1 MAAHS
6 ITASARRLAPWV
18 ALTGLAISLA
28 AACTAPA
35 SSALPSASA
44 ALVATPSPSIEATA
58 SATPEPCP
66 PVATTPEPLASLP
79 ADLDESIRE
88 AIQQRFEN
96 GLRRDLAWVQQVA
109 EDPTA
114 TTEFGFPL
122 LPAESASLFAR
133 NGRTFMVETLLREY
147 DQGPE
152 FGGIYM
158 DNALG
163 GVVVVLWT
171 ADPSAIEAELAPRLP
186 PCFPI
191 LFREVRWSEAELRR
205 WQNAI
210 ALQSDWFA
218 GIDASLRGVGA
229 DTKANDVVV
238 EISSANAGAEEAIL
252 DHFGAPEGM
261 VRVESDGTG
270 AALLPWGTVVG
281 RVLTADGQPVGA
293 NDLMVDYG
301 GPDDPPGWCGGG
313 DIGYGVRSNGSF
325 EYPCHVGRRT
335 IRVLDWVGDGDHQV
349 VASTVVDVRDGREV
363 KVTIRLPEGFDPL
376 ATP

>member
-1 MAAHS
+1 M
-6 ITASARRLAPWV
+6 P
-18 ALTGLAISLA
+18 
-28 AACTAPA
+28 
-35 SSALPSASA
+35 
-44 ALVATPSPSIEATA
+44 LVATPSPSIDATA

-66 PVATTPEPLASLP
+66 PIATTPEPLASLP
-79 ADLDESIRE
+79 ADVDESIRS
-88 AIQQRFEN
+88 AIQERFEN

-109 EDPTA
+109 ADPTA

-133 NGRTFMVETLLREY
+133 NGRSIMVQTLLRDY

-152 FGGIYM
+152 FGGLYM

-163 GVVVVLWT
+163 GVIVVLWT
-171 ADPSAIEAELAPRLP
+171 SDPTAIRAELGPRLP

-210 ALQSDWFA
+210 SLQSDWFA
-218 GIDASLRGVGA
+218 EIDASFQGVGA
-229 DTKANDVVV
+229 DTIRNDVVV
-238 EISSANAGAEEAIL
+238 EISSANERAEQAIL

-261 VRVESDGTG
+261 LRVESDGTG
-270 AALLPWGTVVG
+270 AALLPSGTVVG
-281 RVLTADGQPVGA
+281 RVLTADGQPVGP

-313 DIGYGVRSNGSF
+313 DIGYGVRSDGSF